1 VKERRWHKFYEEQ
14 VPPSIEYENLTGP
27 QMLDRSAER
36 YGDRPALVFMNG
48 RLSYAQF
55 KDQVDRLATALAAL
69 GVQKG
74 SRVAIQAPNLPQ
86 TVIAYFA
93 TLRLGAVVVMTNP
106 LYTAREIEYQWNDAG
121 VTVAVLMDFLY
132 KSRVEGIRERLKVE
146 HYVIA
151 SIPEYL
157 RFPLNILAPLKLKRS
172 DPPMIAKVPE
182 TPSLHHFRK
191 LLNRTPPAV
200 SAVETDMED
209 VALLQYTGGTTGASK
224 GAMLTHRNMACNTQQ
239 VGKWTTGIEPGLE
252 TWLGCLP
259 YFHIFGLTCAMLLP
273 VYLGCAVVLI
283 PNPRDIPTMIKSIL
297 KRRVTLM
304 PAVPAMFNAI
314 NQHPGI
320 GDIDLS
326 SIKMCNSGSAP
337 LPVEVLK
344 RFEELTGAK
353 ISEGYGLTETSPVT
367 HCNPFYGTRKVGSIG
382 VPLPDTDTRVVDL
395 ENGVIDKPVGEPGEL
410 LIRGPQVMKGY
421 WQKPEETANVIRD
434 GWFYT
439 GDIATMDE
447 DGYHYIVGRKK
458 DMILCSGYNVYPDEI
473 DDVLAEHPAVLE
485 AATIGIPDER
495 RGETVKSFV
504 VLKPDQQATAEE
516 LVAHCRKNL
525 AAYKVPRAIEFRDSL
540 PRSTV
545 LKILRRELRDE
556 ELAKMDKSGRS

>member
-1 VKERRWHKFYEEQ
+1 MPSLDYED
-14 VPPSIEYENLTGP
+14 LTGP

-36 YGDRPALVFMNG
+36 YGERPALVFMNG
-48 RLSYAQF
+48 RLTYTQF
-55 KDQVDRLATALAAL
+55 REEVNRLATALAGF
-69 GVQKG
+69 GVRKG
-74 SRVAIQAPNLPQ
+74 STVAIQAPNLPQ

-93 TLRLGAVVVMTNP
+93 VLRLGGVVVMTNP

-121 VTVAVLMDFLY
+121 VTVAVVMDFLY
-132 KSRVEGIRERLKVE
+132 KGRVEGIRERLKVE

-157 RFPLNILAPLKLKRS
+157 RFPLNLLAPLKLKRG
-172 DPPMIAKVPE
+172 DPPMIARVPE
-182 TPSLHHFRK
+182 TATVHHFRK
-191 LLNRTPPAV
+191 LIAATAPAPPAV
-200 SAVETDMED
+200 EIAMDD

-239 VGKWTTGIEPGLE
+239 VAHWTTRAESGREV
-252 TWLGCLP
+252 WLGCLP
-259 YFHIFGLTCAMLLP
+259 YFHIFGLTVSMVLP
-273 VYLGCAVVLI
+273 VYKGGAVVLI
-283 PNPRDIPTMIKSIL
+283 PNPRDIPVMVKSIL
-297 KRRVTLM
+297 KHRVTIM

-320 GDIDLS
+320 GDLDLS

-337 LPVEVLK
+337 LPVEVLR

-367 HCNPFYGTRKVGSIG
+367 HCNPFYATRKVGSIG

-395 ENGVIDKPVGEPGEL
+395 EDGVTDKPLGEPGEL

-421 WQKPEETANVIRD
+421 WQKPEETAHVIRD

-439 GDIATMDE
+439 GDIATVDE
-447 DGYHYIVGRKK
+447 DGYHFIVGRKK

-504 VLKPDQQATAEE
+504 VLKPGQQATAEE
-516 LVAHCRKNL
+516 LVAHCRANL
-525 AAYKVPRAIEFRDSL
+525 AAYKVPRAVEFRESL

-556 ELAKMDKSGRS
+556 ELARMGHSGGS